1 MQCAPSLQL
10 FPGASY
16 LIVGGLGGIGRS
28 LCEWI
33 VDRGA
38 KYLILLSRSARAG
51 PHLAELGQAGCQVRA
66 VGCDVSDEAQVAR
79 ALQSCADMPPIR
91 GIIQGAM
98 VLQVGHCDEGVW
110 KMP

>member
-1 MQCAPSLQL
+1 MKSAPSLKL
-10 FPGASY
+10 CPDASY

-38 KYLILLSRSARAG
+38 KHLIILSRSARAG
-51 PHLAELGQAGCQVRA
+51 PHLAELEQAGCKVRA
-66 VGCDVSDEAQVAR
+66 VGCDVSDESQTAW

-91 GIIQGAM
+91 GVIQGAM
-98 VLQVGHCDEGVW
+98 VLHVSH
-110 KMP
+110 